1 MVFIHDTRDQPGKHK
16 VLEQWMEREGHQLVR
31 SKMYCGDI
39 ALLHDQSVCIDLK
52 GGGMQEV
59 YSNLVQSHDRF
70 KRECVRAHQAG
81 ITLIILVEEPGISS
95 LEDVKTWKNPRY
107 ERWKRDNAFILR
119 AQAAGKMLN
128 RKVAKSPVPSDR
140 LAGMMDA
147 MSMRYL
153 VQWAFCDP
161 QEVGEVVYRILVK
174 ER

>member
-1 MVFIHDTRDQPGKHK
+1 MIFIHDTRDQIGKHK
-16 VLEQWMEREGHQLVR
+16 VLEDWMEREGHQLVR

-52 GGGMQEV
+52 GGGMHEV
-59 YSNLVQSHDRF
+59 YNNIVQSHDRF
-70 KRECVRAHQAG
+70 KRECVRAHMAG
-81 ITLIILVEEPGISS
+81 ISLVILVEEKGIRS

-107 ERWKRDNAFILR
+107 ERWKRENAFVIR

-128 RKVAKSPVPSDR
+128 HTVPKSPVPSDR

-147 MSMRYL
+147 MSIRYS
-153 VQWAFCDP
+153 VRWSFCDP
-161 QEVGEVVYRILVK
+161 QEVGETVYRILVE